1 MKTKMI
7 ERILQ
12 EMGKSVESNEIKKLL
27 AELGFD
33 YPKKVTVT
41 PNNPNLAVKFLT
53 NGLKLGF
60 HLGANHLEL
69 KPIRVKRANSY
80 IPRLRFIT
88 FDKKTYT
95 GDFPFGVDYKINP
108 AEIEQKIGKPKIDNF
123 VIVTTFWKFPYAEKF
138 EFQVIEVNGT
148 DREIQI
154 TFPYDPNLNLEE
166 DYKYS
171 E

>member
-12 EMGKSVESNEIKKLL
+12 EMGKSIESEEIKKLL
-27 AELGFD
+27 VELGFS

-41 PNNPNLAVKFLT
+41 PNNPSLAVKFIKD
-53 NGLKLGF
+53 GLKLGF

-69 KPIRVKRANSY
+69 KPIRAKRANSY
-80 IPRLRFIT
+80 IPRLRFII
-88 FDKKTYT
+88 FDKKTYN
-95 GDFPFGVDYKINP
+95 GEFPFGVDYKISQ

-123 VIVTTFWKFPYAEKF
+123 VIVTTFWKIPYADRF
-138 EFQVIEVNGT
+138 EFQITEVNGT

-154 TFPYDPNLNLEE
+154 TFPYDANLNLEE
-166 DYKYS
+166 DYK
-171 E
+171 